1 MPNSYIHKNILIMI
15 KYLRHTAMRMQDALS
30 VLRKMEKE
38 LVSKETKKNM
48 RRIRMTIF
56 VGTIIL
62 MVTPWVFGELVDR
75 AIATDTPWVTSLLA
89 IVISLVILRIW
100 INQRTNL
107 RIEKNY
113 GDTRMNTDRIIGRQF
128 VKKNIKQLQTEQA
141 LSIANIAMA
150 REYVNNIIGDIRIGI
165 TRVSADLAVAYLATM
180 VGAVAF
186 KMPLIGVTATIGL
199 IVALLLSA
207 YLNTKVIEDT
217 KDIEADFRAYNRQ
230 YEEMIEKLSSFKAQG
245 MDRKLLSQNEAQYQ
259 DIFRKDR
266 KFWFWYIGRSQLREL
281 IISVFVI
288 IGAYIIGVYQIMT
301 RPESLPLV
309 IALFSWGGIQA
320 ASLRELA
327 RLERSLNK
335 RLPSIVSFFEALEL
349 EPTREESGRRR
360 FNKNEPFDISFENIS
375 HSYEDGKP
383 ALENIN
389 FTIKSGEKWAFVGE
403 SGSGKTTLVNLI
415 LGAMPPTKGSIY
427 IIPHL
432 TREKI
437 DLWDV
442 DLHWWRSEVLG
453 YVPQDVVLK
462 DGSLRENL
470 LLAVP
475 ETQPEPTDAEL
486 MKVLERFNAVFR
498 GHHDTSFLDIE
509 VGRDGGIE
517 LSGGQ
522 RQRIGI
528 ARAVL
533 KNASFLIFDEATS
546 SLDARLT
553 NSVTSAFKDA
563 LSPTTTS
570 ILIAHDLSTVAGG
583 NPSKLINIGTDSND
597 LVCSHYMV
605 LRPIE
610 KSVINLSQVDYA
622 GPWQG
627 LVESE
632 VMQELITESQRE
644 NLVDN

>member
-1 MPNSYIHKNILIMI
+1 
-15 KYLRHTAMRMQDALS
+15 
-30 VLRKMEKE
+30 
-38 LVSKETKKNM
+38 
-48 RRIRMTIF
+48 
-56 VGTIIL
+56 
-62 MVTPWVFGELVDR
+62 
-75 AIATDTPWVTSLLA
+75 
-89 IVISLVILRIW
+89 
-100 INQRTNL
+100 
-107 RIEKNY
+107 
-113 GDTRMNTDRIIGRQF
+113 
-128 VKKNIKQLQTEQA
+128 
-141 LSIANIAMA
+141 
-150 REYVNNIIGDIRIGI
+150 
-165 TRVSADLAVAYLATM
+165 
-180 VGAVAF
+180 
-186 KMPLIGVTATIGL
+186 
-199 IVALLLSA
+199 VALLLSA

>member
-1 MPNSYIHKNILIMI
+1 MI